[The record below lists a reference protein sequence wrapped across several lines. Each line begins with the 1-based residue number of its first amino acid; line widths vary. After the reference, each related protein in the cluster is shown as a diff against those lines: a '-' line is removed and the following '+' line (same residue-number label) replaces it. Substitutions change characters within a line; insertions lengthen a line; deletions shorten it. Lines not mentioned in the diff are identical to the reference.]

1 MGRWAAGREV
11 GRGLRAAGL
20 LLAKPSKICTQ
31 KLTGENVTEKL
42 SLSRE
47 APFLLAMIVRG
58 SIISLAGGS
67 QCEPCVDIILREGVI
82 CL

>member
-1 MGRWAAGREV
+1 MFLSLGFTHTRLPLENLHAEAN
-11 GRGLRAAGL
+11 RG
-20 LLAKPSKICTQ
+20 
-31 KLTGENVTEKL
+31 NVTEKL

-58 SIISLAGGS
+58 SIIALAGGS

>member
-1 MGRWAAGREV
+1 M
-11 GRGLRAAGL
+11 
-20 LLAKPSKICTQ
+20 
-31 KLTGENVTEKL
+31 TEKL

-47 APFLLAMIVRG
+47 APFLLAMIGLAG

>member
-1 MGRWAAGREV
+1 MFFPLV
-11 GRGLRAAGL
+11 LSIHDYH
-20 LLAKPSKICTQ
+20 SKMCTQ

>member
-1 MGRWAAGREV
+1 M
-11 GRGLRAAGL
+11 
-20 LLAKPSKICTQ
+20 
-31 KLTGENVTEKL
+31 TEKL

-47 APFLLAMIVRG
+47 APFLLAMIDMIVRG

-67 QCEPCVDIILREGVI
+67 QCEPCDDIILSEGVI